1 MLKSIFF
8 SFRQGKI
15 FFKSSYIYA
24 HKKENMTKGICHL
37 TLIPVR
43 SEPSER
49 SEMVTQMLFGE
60 MFDIIEEQKDWVR
73 VLADYDGYNGWIDRK
88 QILELSDEIYE
99 EINNAVNY
107 LTLDLMHPIS
117 VACNQ
122 GTIPLT
128 IGSSLP
134 GLKSDTLFFGKRKYI
149 FDGHTKP
156 FTELADRMTLSRYA
170 MLYLN
175 CPYLWGGRSPF
186 GIDCSGLTQMIY
198 KLGGRKLKRDAYQQA
213 LEGTIVSFISEA
225 QPGDLAFFDD
235 EFDNITHVGMILNEG
250 KIIHSS
256 GRVRIDTIDHQG
268 IYNIHQKC
276 YTHRLRVIKNLL
288 QS

>member
-1 MLKSIFF
+1 MAKV
-8 SFRQGKI
+8 
-15 FFKSSYIYA
+15 
-24 HKKENMTKGICHL
+24 ICHL

-49 SEMVTQMLFGE
+49 AEMVTQMLFGE
-60 MFDIIEEQKDWVR
+60 MADIIEDQKDWLR
-73 VLADYDGYNGWIDRK
+73 VTTEYDGYKGWIDRK
-88 QILELSDEIYE
+88 QILKLSDETYV
-99 EINNAVNY
+99 EIKNSTLY
-107 LTLDLMHPIS
+107 LTLDLMYPIR
-117 VACNQ
+117 VACDK
-122 GTIPLT
+122 GTIPLVL
-128 IGSSLP
+128 GSSLP
-134 GLKSDTLFFGKRKYI
+134 GLNGDNLLFGKRKYI
-149 FDGHTKP
+149 FDGHAKP
-156 FTELADRMTLSRYA
+156 FPDIADRQTLTSYA

-186 GIDCSGLTQMIY
+186 GIDCSGLTQMIF

-235 EFDNITHVGMILNEG
+235 ESENIVHVGMMLG
-250 KIIHSS
+250 DGRIIHSS

-268 IYNIHQKC
+268 IYDNHQKC

-288 QS
+288 QF

>member
-1 MLKSIFF
+1 M
-8 SFRQGKI
+8 
-15 FFKSSYIYA
+15 A
-24 HKKENMTKGICHL
+24 KGICHL

-43 SEPSER
+43 SEPSDR

-60 MFDIIEEQKDWVR
+60 LDDIIEEQKDWVR
-73 VLADYDGYNGWIDRK
+73 VITDYDGYDGWIDRK
-88 QILELSDEIYE
+88 QILELSDETYGDLK
-99 EINNAVNY
+99 NSLHY

-117 VACNQ
+117 VACKK
-122 GTIPLT
+122 GTIPLV

-134 GLKSDTLFFGKRKYI
+134 GLRNGTLLFGKREYGY
-149 FDGHTKP
+149 DGNTKL
-156 FTELADRMTLSRYA
+156 FSETADRKMLTGYA

-198 KLGGRKLKRDAYQQA
+198 KLGGRKLKRDAHQQA
-213 LEGTIVSFISEA
+213 MEGTIVSFISEA

-235 EFDNITHVGMILNEG
+235 ESDNIIHVGMILGDG

-256 GRVRIDTIDHQG
+256 GHVRIDTIDHQG

-288 QS
+288 PS